1 MRNRLRKAREASG
14 RALLAAW
21 ALIASVIGFDEI
33 AIAVGLA
40 LVAFGLWD
48 VWRPGAF
55 ILPGMVILWMAVPSR
70 PAFITRPPVLV
81 KRVRKD

>member
-1 MRNRLRKAREASG
+1 MRNRLRRAREASV
-14 RALLAAW
+14 RALLAVW
-21 ALIASVIGFDEI
+21 TFITGVIGKDEV
-33 AIAVGLA
+33 ALVAGMA

-55 ILPGMVILWMAVPSR
+55 IVPGAVIVWIVVPPR
-70 PAFITRPPVLV
+70 PAFITRPPAVI